1 MKIVKNEDFEK
12 EFPSEVTRIMND
24 VIIFMNYEY
33 MIQFKPEEKE
43 IAWNKVKEL
52 KVDVDQ
58 VAKDSKGYEYI
69 GW

>member
-12 EFPSEVTRIMND
+12 EFPSEVTKIMND